1 MKLSNLLYAGML
13 SSLALVSCT
22 DNDENSE
29 WTGSEGVVFTTSIQ
43 SRVSGN
49 SWNANDEVGIF
60 MTPNGSEIASA
71 TAANKKY
78 LAQTNGSL
86 VAAPGEGVYL
96 PATGKVDFIA
106 YYPYSNALSA
116 NVMDVNVADQSKPGA
131 LDLLYS
137 NETKGVEAANGKTIA
152 LKFVRKMSKITLDM
166 TKDETIESFE
176 GLKVEMKGIATEG
189 KFDLANG
196 TVKATDG
203 KNTQAVAMNIGEV
216 EGSTAKATAIIL
228 PTAAATDQTKMD
240 LTFTLAGK
248 TFTHTLADLTAF
260 EAGKNVT
267 FRVKLSVNN
276 GKPVVTVGN
285 ATIEDWVGVAGGDFN
300 VDFDGEGGG
309 TQPGEEKVLLDESF
323 ATSQGTFT
331 IDNKTLPAEL
341 TYVWK
346 WDQYIDDNTQ
356 QVKDAY
362 MKASAFKDKK
372 SHASESWLISPEIDL
387 SAVQSATLTF
397 DHAINKGDVA
407 NIKTN
412 HVVKI
417 SKDNGAT
424 WDELAGVNYPASLS
438 WDFVNSGKVDLAA
451 YLGSKVKI
459 AFQYMSSDASSA
471 TWEIKNLKVIAN
483 GEGGGTVD
491 PTPKPDPEPEP
502 EPQPQPGEEKVFFTE
517 TFGSEILAKPYPK
530 IAAYTKWDNATLTFA
545 DATGN
550 ADVRAVAHK
559 TESNTSE
566 SAKVNHV
573 WFPGKKDSKLTISG
587 FNTVGYNKF
596 KLSFEAAANTFNKGE
611 QLDLNVL
618 KVSLNGQNVT
628 LPSKVVSQANKE
640 ANVFFPVEVTIDVAG
655 TAESVLEFSSSS
667 SDNTY
672 GIRAYNIKLVS
683 LSK

>member
-106 YYPYSNALSA
+106 YYPYSNALSG

-131 LDLLYS
+131 IDLLYS

-189 KFDLANG
+189 KFDLAKG

-203 KNTQAVAMNIGEV
+203 KNTQAVAMNIGNV
-216 EGSTAKATAIIL
+216 EAHTAMATAIIL

-248 TFTHTLADLTAF
+248 TFTHSIADLTAF

-267 FRVKLSVNN
+267 FKATLSVHN

-285 ATIEDWVGVAGGDFN
+285 ATIVDWVGVPGGDFDVN
-300 VDFDGEGGG
+300 FDGEGGG
-309 TQPGEEKVLLDESF
+309 TEPGEEKVLLDEPF
-323 ATSQGTFT
+323 DANQGNFT
-331 IDNKTLPAEL
+331 ISDIKLPEGS
-341 TYVWK
+341 TYVWQWGQFDK
-346 WDQYIDDNTQ
+346 DNTQ
-356 QVKDAY
+356 Y
-362 MKASAFKDKK
+362 MKASANINKVN
-372 SHASESWLISPEIDL
+372 HAAESWLISPSIDL
-387 SAVQSATLTF
+387 TSAKKATLTF
-397 DHAINKGDVA
+397 EHCHKYGADKSKEMTLWVA
-407 NIKTN
+407 DAGTQASAEATGWTQ
-412 HVVKI
+412 VVI
-417 SKDNGAT
+417 
-424 WDELAGVNYPASLS
+424 PAYG
-438 WDFVNSGKVDLAA
+438 SGNDYKYV
-451 YLGSKVKI
+451 
-459 AFQYMSSDASSA
+459 SA
-471 TWEIKNLKVIAN
+471 TIDLTAYVGKSVQVAFRYVSTADAAALWQINSVKVVAD
-483 GEGGGTVD
+483 GKGGTVD
-491 PTPKPDPEPEP
+491 PTPEPEPEP
-502 EPQPQPGEEKVFFTE
+502 EPQPQPTPSGTE
-517 TFGSEILAKPYPK
+517 LYISEYVEGTKGSNKFIEIYNPTDKEIDLSAYVLNCASNGKTWGNETSYTYQQLEGTIAPKSVIVYQNAK
-530 IAAYTKWDNATLTFA
+530 ADLYTSGKPCNAC
-545 DATGN
+545 
-550 ADVRAVAHK
+550 
-559 TESNTSE
+559 
-566 SAKVNHV
+566 
-573 WFPGKKDSKLTISG
+573 G
-587 FNTVGYNKF
+587 FNGEKNDAVGLF
-596 KLSFEAAANTFNKGE
+596 KGGVLIDVFGYPVDPNSEPNFGKDITYRRKASVSSPVATFNLDEWEAAAA
-611 QLDLNVL
+611 DD
-618 KVSLNGQNVT
+618 VSGLG
-628 LPSKVVSQANKE
+628 K
-640 ANVFFPVEVTIDVAG
+640 
-655 TAESVLEFSSSS
+655 
-667 SDNTY
+667 
-672 GIRAYNIKLVS
+672 R
-683 LSK
+683 

>member
-106 YYPYSNALSA
+106 YYPYSNALSG

-131 LDLLYS
+131 IDLLYS

-189 KFDLANG
+189 KFDLAKG
-196 TVKATDG
+196 IVKATDG
-203 KNTQAVAMNIGEV
+203 KNTQAVAMNIGNV
-216 EGSTAKATAIIL
+216 EASTAKATAIIL

-248 TFTHTLADLTAF
+248 TFTHSIADLAAF

-267 FRVKLSVNN
+267 FGVKLSVNN

-285 ATIEDWVGVAGGDFN
+285 ATIEDWVGVAGGDFDVN
-300 VDFDGEGGG
+300 FDGEGGG
-309 TQPGEEKVLLDESF
+309 TEPGEEKVLFQETFGKPEKNGKYWPYLTDYTGFDNPATMFENVSTEKASVRANEGLGNVWFPAGKEVAIAIKGINVQGATTATLECEVGANVYKAGESQDLNTLKVVCNQKELVF
-323 ATSQGTFT
+323 PSKIVSG
-331 IDNKTLPAEL
+331 DNKEGNKPFKLVIENVSISEDARLEFSGSAATN
-341 TYVWK
+341 TYGLRLFS
-346 WDQYIDDNTQ
+346 
-356 QVKDAY
+356 VKLY
-362 MKASAFKDKK
+362 V
-372 SHASESWLISPEIDL
+372 P
-387 SAVQSATLTF
+387 
-397 DHAINKGDVA
+397 
-407 NIKTN
+407 
-412 HVVKI
+412 
-417 SKDNGAT
+417 
-424 WDELAGVNYPASLS
+424 
-438 WDFVNSGKVDLAA
+438 
-451 YLGSKVKI
+451 
-459 AFQYMSSDASSA
+459 
-471 TWEIKNLKVIAN
+471 

-491 PTPKPDPEPEP
+491 PTPEPEPEP
-502 EPQPQPGEEKVFFTE
+502 EPQPQPQPGANLLVNPGFEDWTEQLPTAWNNSYNTGEIVKE
-517 TFGSEILAKPYPK
+517 TSIKHGG
-530 IAAYTKWDNATLTFA
+530 DNSL
-545 DATGN
+545 
-550 ADVRAVAHK
+550 RQ
-559 TESNTSE
+559 TSE
-566 SAKVNHV
+566 SQTSKNKTNKVQQEIAITG
-573 WFPGKKDSKLTISG
+573 GKKYKISYW
-587 FNTVGYNKF
+587 FLDNDTKASSRYWFALVD
-596 KLSFEAAANTFNKGE
+596 AANKTIN
-611 QLDLNVL
+611 DLNSTLQQNNSYSKDNAEWQHVEIEFTAPANAVKL
-618 KVSLNGQNVT
+618 RYEVRTYRNIDTNEFGGYIYYDDMSL
-628 LPSKVVSQANKE
+628 E
-640 ANVFFPVEVTIDVAG
+640 EV
-655 TAESVLEFSSSS
+655 
-667 SDNTY
+667 
-672 GIRAYNIKLVS
+672 K
-683 LSK
+683 

>member
-106 YYPYSNALSA
+106 YYPYSNALSG

-131 LDLLYS
+131 IDLLYS

-189 KFDLANG
+189 KFDLAKG

-203 KNTQAVAMNIGEV
+203 KNTQAVAMNIGNV
-216 EGSTAKATAIIL
+216 EASTAKATAIIL

-248 TFTHTLADLTAF
+248 TFTHSIADLTAF

-267 FRVKLSVNN
+267 FKATLSVHN

-285 ATIEDWVGVAGGDFN
+285 ATIVDWVGVPGGDFDVN
-300 VDFDGEGGG
+300 FDGEGGG
-309 TQPGEEKVLLDESF
+309 TEPGEEKVLLDESF
-323 ATSQGTFT
+323 ATNQGAFT
-331 IDNKTLPAEL
+331 IDNKVMPSEL
-341 TYVWK
+341 TYVWNH
-346 WDQYIDDNTQ
+346 DDRNGG
-356 QVKDAY
+356 Y
-362 MKASAFKDKK
+362 MKASGHINKPTPVDYAT
-372 SHASESWLISPEIDL
+372 ESWLISPELDL
-387 SAVQSATLTF
+387 TTATTATLTF
-397 DHAINKGDVA
+397 DHAVNFAKDMQ
-407 NIKTN
+407 TQQTLW
-412 HVVKI
+412 VKEVGTENWQQVTI
-417 SKDNGAT
+417 AT
-424 WDELAGVNYPASLS
+424 YPAGNS
-438 WDFVNSGKVDLAA
+438 WDFISSGNIDLSAQKGKKVQ
-451 YLGSKVKI
+451 LGFKYVSTDQG
-459 AFQYMSSDASSA
+459 AA
-471 TWEIKNLKVIAN
+471 TWEIKNVKVVAD
-483 GEGGGTVD
+483 GKGGTVD
-491 PTPKPDPEPEP
+491 PTPDPEPA
-502 EPQPQPGEEKVFFTE
+502 PQPGEEKVFFTE

-566 SAKVNHV
+566 TAKVNHV
-573 WFPGKKDSKLTISG
+573 WFPAGKDSKLTISG
-587 FNTVGYNKF
+587 FNAAGYSRF
-596 KLSFEAAANTFNKGE
+596 KLSYEVAANVYNKDT

-628 LPSKVVSQANKE
+628 IPSKVVSQANNE
-640 ANVFFPVEVTIDVAG
+640 TNVFFPVEVTIDAVG
-655 TAESVLEFSSSS
+655 TAETVLEFSASTAE
-667 SDNTY
+667 NTQ
-672 GIRAYNIKLVS
+672 GLRAYNIKLVG
-683 LSK
+683 LPN

>member
-106 YYPYSNALSA
+106 YYPYSNALSG

-131 LDLLYS
+131 IDLLYS

-152 LKFVRKMSKITLDM
+152 LKFVRKMSKLTLNM

-203 KNTQAVAMNIGEV
+203 KNTQAVAMNIGNV
-216 EGSTAKATAIIL
+216 EASTAKATAIIL

-248 TFTHTLADLTAF
+248 TFTHSIADLAAF

-267 FRVKLSVNN
+267 FGVKLSVSN

-285 ATIEDWVGVAGGDFN
+285 ATIEDWVGVAGGDFDVN
-300 VDFDGEGGG
+300 FDGEGGG
-309 TQPGEEKVLLDESF
+309 TEPGEEKVLFQETFGKPEKNGKYWPYLTDYTGFDNPATMFENVSTEKASVRANEGLGNVWFPAGKEVAIAIKGINVQGAATATLECEVGANVYNAGESQDLNTLKVVCNQKELVF
-323 ATSQGTFT
+323 PSKIVSG
-331 IDNKTLPAEL
+331 DNKEGNKPFKLVIENVSISEDTRLEFS
-341 TYVWK
+341 
-346 WDQYIDDNTQ
+346 
-356 QVKDAY
+356 
-362 MKASAFKDKK
+362 ASA
-372 SHASESWLISPEIDL
+372 
-387 SAVQSATLTF
+387 ATNTYGLRLF
-397 DHAINKGDVA
+397 S
-407 NIKTN
+407 
-412 HVVKI
+412 VK
-417 SKDNGAT
+417 
-424 WDELAGVNYPASLS
+424 LYVP
-438 WDFVNSGKVDLAA
+438 
-451 YLGSKVKI
+451 
-459 AFQYMSSDASSA
+459 
-471 TWEIKNLKVIAN
+471 

-491 PTPKPDPEPEP
+491 PTPEPEPEP
-502 EPQPQPGEEKVFFTE
+502 EPQPQPQPGANLLVNPGFEDWTEKLPT
-517 TFGSEILAKPYPK
+517 A
-530 IAAYTKWDNATLTFA
+530 WDNTTYNTGEITKETSLKHGGNNSLRQTSASSTNKVQQEVAITGGKKYKISYWFLDNDTKASSRYWFALVDAGNQAIKDLNSTLQQT
-545 DATGN
+545 DYS
-550 ADVRAVAHK
+550 K
-559 TESNTSE
+559 E
-566 SAKVNHV
+566 SADWQHV
-573 WFPGKKDSKLTISG
+573 EIEFTAPANAVKLRYEVRTYKQSSNALG
-587 FNTVGYNKF
+587 GYIYY
-596 KLSFEAAANTFNKGE
+596 
-611 QLDLNVL
+611 DDM
-618 KVSLNGQNVT
+618 SL
-628 LPSKVVSQANKE
+628 E
-640 ANVFFPVEVTIDVAG
+640 EV
-655 TAESVLEFSSSS
+655 
-667 SDNTY
+667 
-672 GIRAYNIKLVS
+672 K
-683 LSK
+683 

>member
-106 YYPYSNALSA
+106 YYPYSNALSG

-131 LDLLYS
+131 IDLLYS

-189 KFDLANG
+189 KFDLAKG
-196 TVKATDG
+196 IVKATDG
-203 KNTQAVAMNIGEV
+203 KNTQAVAMNIGNV
-216 EGSTAKATAIIL
+216 EASTAKATAIIL

-248 TFTHTLADLTAF
+248 TFTHSIADLSKF

-267 FRVKLSVNN
+267 FKATLSVSN

-285 ATIEDWVGVAGGDFN
+285 ATIENWVGVTGGDFN

-323 ATSQGTFT
+323 ATSQGAFT
-331 IDNKTLPAEL
+331 IKDVVKPSALEF
-341 TYVWK
+341 VWK
-346 WDQYIDDNTQ
+346 WSQFKDKKTQ
-356 QVKDAY
+356 EVKDSY
-362 MKASAFKDKK
+362 MKASAHINKPTPVDY
-372 SHASESWLISPEIDL
+372 ATESWLISPELDL
-387 SAVQSATLTF
+387 TTATTATLTF
-397 DHAINKGDVA
+397 DHAVNFAKDMQ
-407 NIKTN
+407 TQQTLW
-412 HVVKI
+412 VKEVGTENWEQVTI
-417 SKDNGAT
+417 AT
-424 WDELAGVNYPASLS
+424 YPAGNS
-438 WDFVNSGKVDLAA
+438 WDFISSGNIDLSAQKGKKVQ
-451 YLGSKVKI
+451 LGFKYVSTDQG
-459 AFQYMSSDASSA
+459 AA
-471 TWEIKNLKVIAN
+471 TWEIKNVKVVAD
-483 GEGGGTVD
+483 GKGGTVD
-491 PTPKPDPEPEP
+491 PTPEPEPEP
-502 EPQPQPGEEKVFFTE
+502 EPQPQPTPSGTELYISEYVEGSSNNKYIEIYNPTDKAIDLSVYALDLNSNGGAQWSKETGFAKNNYVKLEGTIEAKATKVYKHSQATIYTGEAIDCNAVNFNGNDPIGLFKND
-517 TFGSEILAKPYPK
+517 ILIDIIGK
-530 IAAYTKWDNATLTFA
+530 FA
-545 DATGN
+545 GGN
-550 ADVRAVAHK
+550 ADF
-559 TESNTSE
+559 
-566 SAKVNHV
+566 AKDVTLRR
-573 WFPGKKDSKLTISG
+573 KAD
-587 FNTVGYNKF
+587 
-596 KLSFEAAANTFNKGE
+596 AAAPSATYDENQWEKAGK
-611 QLDLNVL
+611 DD
-618 KVSLNGQNVT
+618 VT
-628 LPSKVVSQANKE
+628 GLGK
-640 ANVFFPVEVTIDVAG
+640 
-655 TAESVLEFSSSS
+655 
-667 SDNTY
+667 
-672 GIRAYNIKLVS
+672 R
-683 LSK
+683 

>member
-106 YYPYSNALSA
+106 YYPYSNALSG

-131 LDLLYS
+131 IDLLYS

-189 KFDLANG
+189 KFDLAKG

-203 KNTQAVAMNIGEV
+203 KNTQAVAMNIGNV
-216 EGSTAKATAIIL
+216 EAHTAMATAIIL

-248 TFTHTLADLTAF
+248 TFTHSIADLSAF

-267 FRVKLSVNN
+267 FKAKLSVNN

-285 ATIEDWVGVAGGDFN
+285 ATIEDWVGVAGGDFDVN
-300 VDFDGEGGG
+300 FDGEGGG
-309 TQPGEEKVLLDESF
+309 TEPGEEKVLLDESF
-323 ATSQGTFT
+323 ATNQGAFT
-331 IDNKTLPAEL
+331 IDNKVMPSEL
-341 TYVWK
+341 TYVWNH
-346 WDQYIDDNTQ
+346 DDRNGG
-356 QVKDAY
+356 Y
-362 MKASAFKDKK
+362 MKASGHINKPTPVDYAT
-372 SHASESWLISPEIDL
+372 ESWLISPELDL
-387 SAVQSATLTF
+387 TTATTATLTF
-397 DHAINKGDVA
+397 DHAVNFAKDMQ
-407 NIKTN
+407 TQQTLW
-412 HVVKI
+412 VKEVGTENWQQVTI
-417 SKDNGAT
+417 AT
-424 WDELAGVNYPASLS
+424 YPAGNS
-438 WDFVNSGKVDLAA
+438 WDFISSGNIDLSAQKGKKVQ
-451 YLGSKVKI
+451 LGFKYVSTDQG
-459 AFQYMSSDASSA
+459 AA
-471 TWEIKNLKVIAN
+471 TWEIKNVKVVAD
-483 GEGGGTVD
+483 GKGGTVD
-491 PTPKPDPEPEP
+491 PTPEPEPEP
-502 EPQPQPGEEKVFFTE
+502 EPQPQPTPSGTE
-517 TFGSEILAKPYPK
+517 LYISEYVEGTKGSNKFIEIYNPTDKEIDLSAYVLNCASNGKTWGNETSYTYQQLEGTIAPKSVIVYQNAK
-530 IAAYTKWDNATLTFA
+530 ADLYTSGKPCNAC
-545 DATGN
+545 
-550 ADVRAVAHK
+550 
-559 TESNTSE
+559 
-566 SAKVNHV
+566 
-573 WFPGKKDSKLTISG
+573 G
-587 FNTVGYNKF
+587 FNGEKNDAVGLF
-596 KLSFEAAANTFNKGE
+596 KGGVLIDVFGYPVDPNSDSNFGKDITYRRKASVSSPVATFNLDEWEAAAA
-611 QLDLNVL
+611 DD
-618 KVSLNGQNVT
+618 VSGLG
-628 LPSKVVSQANKE
+628 K
-640 ANVFFPVEVTIDVAG
+640 
-655 TAESVLEFSSSS
+655 
-667 SDNTY
+667 
-672 GIRAYNIKLVS
+672 R
-683 LSK
+683 

>member
-106 YYPYSNALSA
+106 YYPYSNALSG

-131 LDLLYS
+131 IDLLYS

-189 KFDLANG
+189 KFDLAKG

-203 KNTQAVAMNIGEV
+203 KNTQAVAMNIGNV
-216 EGSTAKATAIIL
+216 EASTAKATAIIL

-248 TFTHTLADLTAF
+248 TFTHSIADLTAF

-267 FRVKLSVNN
+267 FKATLSINN

-285 ATIEDWVGVAGGDFN
+285 ATIKDWVGVAGGDFDVN
-300 VDFDGEGGG
+300 FDGEGGG
-309 TQPGEEKVLLDESF
+309 TQPGEEKVLLDEPF
-323 ATSQGTFT
+323 DANQGNFT
-331 IDNKTLPAEL
+331 ISDIKLPEGS
-341 TYVWK
+341 TYVWQWGQFDK
-346 WDQYIDDNTQ
+346 DNTQ
-356 QVKDAY
+356 Y
-362 MKASAFKDKK
+362 MKASANINKVN
-372 SHASESWLISPEIDL
+372 HAAESWLISPSIDL
-387 SAVQSATLTF
+387 TSAKKATLTF
-397 DHAINKGDVA
+397 EHCHKYGADKSKEMTLWVA
-407 NIKTN
+407 DAGTQASAEATGWTQ
-412 HVVKI
+412 VVI
-417 SKDNGAT
+417 
-424 WDELAGVNYPASLS
+424 PAYG
-438 WDFVNSGKVDLAA
+438 SGNDYKYV
-451 YLGSKVKI
+451 
-459 AFQYMSSDASSA
+459 SA
-471 TWEIKNLKVIAN
+471 TIDLTAYVGKSVQVAFRYVSTADAAALWQINSVKVVAD
-483 GEGGGTVD
+483 GKGGTVD
-491 PTPKPDPEPEP
+491 PTPEPEPEP
-502 EPQPQPGEEKVFFTE
+502 EPQPQPTPSGTE
-517 TFGSEILAKPYPK
+517 LYISEYVEGTKGSNKFIEIYNPTDKEIDLSAYVLNCASNGKTWGNETSYTYQQLEGTIAPKSVIVYQNAK
-530 IAAYTKWDNATLTFA
+530 ANLYTSGKPCNAC
-545 DATGN
+545 
-550 ADVRAVAHK
+550 
-559 TESNTSE
+559 
-566 SAKVNHV
+566 
-573 WFPGKKDSKLTISG
+573 G
-587 FNTVGYNKF
+587 FNGEKNDAVGLF
-596 KLSFEAAANTFNKGE
+596 KGGVLIDVFGYPVDPNSDPNFGKDITYRRKASVSSPVATFNLDEWEAAAA
-611 QLDLNVL
+611 DD
-618 KVSLNGQNVT
+618 VSGLG
-628 LPSKVVSQANKE
+628 K
-640 ANVFFPVEVTIDVAG
+640 
-655 TAESVLEFSSSS
+655 
-667 SDNTY
+667 
-672 GIRAYNIKLVS
+672 R
-683 LSK
+683 

>member
-106 YYPYSNALSA
+106 YYPYSNALSG

-131 LDLLYS
+131 IDLLYS

-189 KFDLANG
+189 KFDLAKG

-203 KNTQAVAMNIGEV
+203 KNTQAVAMNIGNV
-216 EGSTAKATAIIL
+216 EASTAKATAIIL

-248 TFTHTLADLTAF
+248 TFTHSIADLSKF

-267 FRVKLSVNN
+267 FKATLSVSN

-285 ATIEDWVGVAGGDFN
+285 ATIENWVGVTGGDFN

-323 ATSQGTFT
+323 ATSQGAFT
-331 IDNKTLPAEL
+331 IKDVVKPSALEF
-341 TYVWK
+341 VWK
-346 WDQYIDDNTQ
+346 WSQFKDKKTQ
-356 QVKDAY
+356 EVKDSY
-362 MKASAFKDKK
+362 MKASAHINKPTPVDY
-372 SHASESWLISPEIDL
+372 ATESWLISPELDL
-387 SAVQSATLTF
+387 TTATTATLTF
-397 DHAINKGDVA
+397 DHAVNFAKDMQ
-407 NIKTN
+407 TQQTLW
-412 HVVKI
+412 VKEVGTENWEQVTI
-417 SKDNGAT
+417 AT
-424 WDELAGVNYPASLS
+424 YPAGNS
-438 WDFVNSGKVDLAA
+438 WDFISSGNIDLSAQKGKKVQ
-451 YLGSKVKI
+451 LGFKYVSTDQG
-459 AFQYMSSDASSA
+459 AA
-471 TWEIKNLKVIAN
+471 TWEIKNVKVVAD
-483 GEGGGTVD
+483 GKGGTVD
-491 PTPKPDPEPEP
+491 PTPEPEPEP
-502 EPQPQPGEEKVFFTE
+502 EPQPQPTPSGTELYISEYVEGSSNNKYIEIYNPTDKAIDLSVYALDLNSNGGAQWSKETGFAKNNYVKLEGTIEAKATKVYKHSQATIYTGEAIDCNAVNFNGNDSIGLFKND
-517 TFGSEILAKPYPK
+517 ILIDIIGK
-530 IAAYTKWDNATLTFA
+530 FA
-545 DATGN
+545 GGN
-550 ADVRAVAHK
+550 ADF
-559 TESNTSE
+559 
-566 SAKVNHV
+566 AKDVTLRR
-573 WFPGKKDSKLTISG
+573 KAD
-587 FNTVGYNKF
+587 
-596 KLSFEAAANTFNKGE
+596 AAAPSATYDENQWEKAGK
-611 QLDLNVL
+611 DD
-618 KVSLNGQNVT
+618 VT
-628 LPSKVVSQANKE
+628 GLGK
-640 ANVFFPVEVTIDVAG
+640 
-655 TAESVLEFSSSS
+655 
-667 SDNTY
+667 
-672 GIRAYNIKLVS
+672 R
-683 LSK
+683 

>member
-106 YYPYSNALSA
+106 YYPYSNALSG

-131 LDLLYS
+131 IDLLYS

-189 KFDLANG
+189 KFDLAKG

-203 KNTQAVAMNIGEV
+203 KNTQAVAMNIGNV
-216 EGSTAKATAIIL
+216 EAHTAMATAIIL

-248 TFTHTLADLTAF
+248 TFTHSIADLTAF

-267 FRVKLSVNN
+267 FKATLSINN

-285 ATIEDWVGVAGGDFN
+285 ATIEDWVGVAGGDFDVN
-300 VDFDGEGGG
+300 FDGEGGG

-323 ATSQGTFT
+323 ATSQGAFT
-331 IDNKTLPAEL
+331 IDNKVMPSEL
-341 TYVWK
+341 TYVWNH
-346 WDQYIDDNTQ
+346 DDRNGG
-356 QVKDAY
+356 Y
-362 MKASAFKDKK
+362 MKASGHINKPTPVDYAT
-372 SHASESWLISPEIDL
+372 ESWLISPELDL
-387 SAVQSATLTF
+387 TTATTATLTF
-397 DHAINKGDVA
+397 DHAVNFAKDMQ
-407 NIKTN
+407 TQQTLW
-412 HVVKI
+412 VKEVGTENWQQVTI
-417 SKDNGAT
+417 AT
-424 WDELAGVNYPASLS
+424 YPAGNS
-438 WDFVNSGKVDLAA
+438 WDFISSGNIDLSAQKGKKVQ
-451 YLGSKVKI
+451 LGFKYVSTDQG
-459 AFQYMSSDASSA
+459 AA
-471 TWEIKNLKVIAN
+471 TWEIKNVKVVAD
-483 GEGGGTVD
+483 GKGGTVD
-491 PTPKPDPEPEP
+491 PTPDPEPA
-502 EPQPQPGEEKVFFTE
+502 PQPGEEKVFFTE

-573 WFPGKKDSKLTISG
+573 WFPANNDSKLTISG
-587 FNTVGYNKF
+587 FNTAGYSRF
-596 KLSFEAAANTFNKGE
+596 KLSYEVAANVFNKDT
-611 QLDLNVL
+611 QLDLNAL

-628 LPSKVVSQANKE
+628 IPSKVVSQANNE
-640 ANVFFPVEVTIDVAG
+640 TNVFFPVEVTIDAAG
-655 TAESVLEFSSSS
+655 TAETVLEFSASTAE
-667 SDNTY
+667 NTQ
-672 GIRAYNIKLVS
+672 GLRAYNIKLVG
-683 LSK
+683 LPN

>member
-106 YYPYSNALSA
+106 YYPYSNALSG

-131 LDLLYS
+131 IDLLYS

-152 LKFVRKMSKITLDM
+152 LKFVRKMSKLTLNM

-189 KFDLANG
+189 KFDLAKG

-203 KNTQAVAMNIGEV
+203 KNTQAVAMNIGNV
-216 EGSTAKATAIIL
+216 EASTAKATAIIL

-248 TFTHTLADLTAF
+248 TFTHSIADLAAF

-267 FRVKLSVNN
+267 FGVKLSVNN

-285 ATIEDWVGVAGGDFN
+285 ATIEDWVGVAGGDFDVN
-300 VDFDGEGGG
+300 FDGEGGG
-309 TQPGEEKVLLDESF
+309 TEPGEEKVLFQETFGKPEKNGKYWPYLTDYTGFDNPATMFENVSTEKASVRANEGLGNVWFPAGKEVAIAIKGINVQGAATATLECEVGANVYNAGESQDLNTLKVVCNQKEY
-323 ATSQGTFT
+323 ALPSKIVSG
-331 IDNKTLPAEL
+331 DNKEGNKPFKLVIENVSISEDTRLEFSASVATN
-341 TYVWK
+341 TYGLRLFS
-346 WDQYIDDNTQ
+346 
-356 QVKDAY
+356 VKLY
-362 MKASAFKDKK
+362 V
-372 SHASESWLISPEIDL
+372 P
-387 SAVQSATLTF
+387 
-397 DHAINKGDVA
+397 
-407 NIKTN
+407 
-412 HVVKI
+412 
-417 SKDNGAT
+417 
-424 WDELAGVNYPASLS
+424 
-438 WDFVNSGKVDLAA
+438 
-451 YLGSKVKI
+451 
-459 AFQYMSSDASSA
+459 
-471 TWEIKNLKVIAN
+471 

-491 PTPKPDPEPEP
+491 PTPEPEPEP
-502 EPQPQPGEEKVFFTE
+502 EPQPQPQPGANLLVNPGFEDWTEKLPT
-517 TFGSEILAKPYPK
+517 A
-530 IAAYTKWDNATLTFA
+530 WDNTTYNTGEITKETSIKHGGNNSLRQTSASSTNKVQQEVAITGGKKYKISYWFLDNDTKASSRYWFALVDAGNQAIKDLNSTLQQT
-545 DATGN
+545 DYS
-550 ADVRAVAHK
+550 K
-559 TESNTSE
+559 E
-566 SAKVNHV
+566 SADWQHV
-573 WFPGKKDSKLTISG
+573 EIEFTAPANAVKLRYEVRTYKQSSNALG
-587 FNTVGYNKF
+587 GYIYY
-596 KLSFEAAANTFNKGE
+596 
-611 QLDLNVL
+611 DDM
-618 KVSLNGQNVT
+618 SL
-628 LPSKVVSQANKE
+628 E
-640 ANVFFPVEVTIDVAG
+640 EV
-655 TAESVLEFSSSS
+655 
-667 SDNTY
+667 
-672 GIRAYNIKLVS
+672 K
-683 LSK
+683 

>member
-106 YYPYSNALSA
+106 YYPYSNALSG

-131 LDLLYS
+131 IDLLYS

-189 KFDLANG
+189 KFDLAKG
-196 TVKATDG
+196 TVKATNG
-203 KNTQAVAMNIGEV
+203 KNTQAVAMNIGNV
-216 EGSTAKATAIIL
+216 EASTAKATAIIL

-248 TFTHTLADLTAF
+248 TFTHSIADLTAF

-267 FRVKLSVNN
+267 FKATFSINN

-285 ATIEDWVGVAGGDFN
+285 ATIENWVGVTGGDFN

-323 ATSQGTFT
+323 ATSQGAFT
-331 IDNKTLPAEL
+331 IEDKTLPAEL
-341 TYVWK
+341 TYVWQWSQLK
-346 WDQYIDDNTQ
+346 DNETQ
-356 QVKDAY
+356 QVKDSY
-362 MKASAFKDKK
+362 MKASAFKDKAF
-372 SHASESWLISPEIDL
+372 ASESWLISPEIDL
-387 SAVQSATLTF
+387 SKVKSATLTF
-397 DHAINKGDVA
+397 DHAINKGDAA

-438 WDFVNSGKVDLAA
+438 WTFVNSGKVDLAA

-491 PTPKPDPEPEP
+491 PTPEPEP
-502 EPQPQPGEEKVFFTE
+502 EPQPQPQPTPSGTE
-517 TFGSEILAKPYPK
+517 LYISEYVEGSSNNKYIEI
-530 IAAYTKWDNATLTFA
+530 
-545 DATGN
+545 
-550 ADVRAVAHK
+550 
-559 TESNTSE
+559 
-566 SAKVNHV
+566 
-573 WFPGKKDSKLTISG
+573 
-587 FNTVGYNKF
+587 YNPTDKAID
-596 KLSFEAAANTFNKGE
+596 LSVYA
-611 QLDLNVL
+611 LDLNSNGGAQWSKEKNPTPGKNNFVQL
-618 KVSLNGQNVT
+618 DGMLEAKAVKVYKNSQATIYTGEAIDCNAVNFNGNDPIGLFKNDILIDIIGKFAGGKADFAKDVT
-628 LPSKVVSQANKE
+628 LRRKADAAAPSATYDENQWEKSGTDDVSGLGK
-640 ANVFFPVEVTIDVAG
+640 
-655 TAESVLEFSSSS
+655 
-667 SDNTY
+667 
-672 GIRAYNIKLVS
+672 R
-683 LSK
+683 

>member
-106 YYPYSNALSA
+106 YYPYSNALSG

-131 LDLLYS
+131 IDLLYS

-203 KNTQAVAMNIGEV
+203 KNTQAVAMNIGNV
-216 EGSTAKATAIIL
+216 EAHTAMATAIIL

-248 TFTHTLADLTAF
+248 TFTHSIADLAAF

-267 FRVKLSVNN
+267 FGVKLSVNN

-285 ATIEDWVGVAGGDFN
+285 ATIKDWVGVAGGDFDVN
-300 VDFDGEGGG
+300 FDGEGGG
-309 TQPGEEKVLLDESF
+309 TEPGEEKVLLDESF
-323 ATSQGTFT
+323 ATNQGAFT
-331 IDNKTLPAEL
+331 IDNKVMPSEL
-341 TYVWK
+341 TYVWNH
-346 WDQYIDDNTQ
+346 DDRNGG
-356 QVKDAY
+356 Y
-362 MKASAFKDKK
+362 MKASGHINKPTPVDYAT
-372 SHASESWLISPEIDL
+372 ESWLISPELDL
-387 SAVQSATLTF
+387 TTATTATLTF
-397 DHAINKGDVA
+397 DHA
-407 NIKTN
+407 
-412 HVVKI
+412 
-417 SKDNGAT
+417 
-424 WDELAGVNYPASLS
+424 VNYAKDMQTQQTLWVKEVGTENWQQVTIATYPAGNS
-438 WDFVNSGKVDLAA
+438 WDFISSGNIDLSAQKGKKVQ
-451 YLGSKVKI
+451 LGFKYISTDQG
-459 AFQYMSSDASSA
+459 AA
-471 TWEIKNLKVIAN
+471 TWEIKNVKVVAD
-483 GEGGGTVD
+483 GKGGTVD
-491 PTPKPDPEPEP
+491 PTPEPEPEP
-502 EPQPQPGEEKVFFTE
+502 EPQPQPTPSGTELYISEYVEGSSNNKYIEIYNPTDKAIDLSVYALDLNSNGGAQWSKETGFAKNNYVKLEGTIEAKATKVYKHSQATIYTGEAIDCNAVNFNGNDPIGLFKND
-517 TFGSEILAKPYPK
+517 ILIDIIGK
-530 IAAYTKWDNATLTFA
+530 FA
-545 DATGN
+545 GGN
-550 ADVRAVAHK
+550 ADF
-559 TESNTSE
+559 
-566 SAKVNHV
+566 AKDVTLRR
-573 WFPGKKDSKLTISG
+573 KAD
-587 FNTVGYNKF
+587 
-596 KLSFEAAANTFNKGE
+596 AAAPSATYDENQWEKAGK
-611 QLDLNVL
+611 DD
-618 KVSLNGQNVT
+618 VT
-628 LPSKVVSQANKE
+628 GLGK
-640 ANVFFPVEVTIDVAG
+640 
-655 TAESVLEFSSSS
+655 
-667 SDNTY
+667 
-672 GIRAYNIKLVS
+672 R
-683 LSK
+683 

>member
-106 YYPYSNALSA
+106 YYPYSNALSG

-131 LDLLYS
+131 IDLLYS

-189 KFDLANG
+189 KFDLAKG

-203 KNTQAVAMNIGEV
+203 KNTQAVAMNIGNV
-216 EGSTAKATAIIL
+216 EAHTAMATAIIL

-248 TFTHTLADLTAF
+248 TFTHSIADLTAF

-267 FRVKLSVNN
+267 FKATLSVHN

-285 ATIEDWVGVAGGDFN
+285 ATIVDWVGVPGGDFDVN
-300 VDFDGEGGG
+300 FDGEGGG
-309 TQPGEEKVLLDESF
+309 TEPGEEKVLFQETFGKPEKNGKYWPYLTDYTGFDNPATMFENVSTEKASVRANEGLGNVWFPAGKEVAIAIKGINVQGAATATLECEVGANVYNAGESQDLNTLKVVCNQKEY
-323 ATSQGTFT
+323 ALPSKIVSG
-331 IDNKTLPAEL
+331 DNKEGNKPFKLVIENVSISEDTRLEFSASVATN
-341 TYVWK
+341 TYGLRLFS
-346 WDQYIDDNTQ
+346 
-356 QVKDAY
+356 VKLY
-362 MKASAFKDKK
+362 V
-372 SHASESWLISPEIDL
+372 P
-387 SAVQSATLTF
+387 
-397 DHAINKGDVA
+397 
-407 NIKTN
+407 
-412 HVVKI
+412 
-417 SKDNGAT
+417 
-424 WDELAGVNYPASLS
+424 
-438 WDFVNSGKVDLAA
+438 
-451 YLGSKVKI
+451 
-459 AFQYMSSDASSA
+459 
-471 TWEIKNLKVIAN
+471 

-491 PTPKPDPEPEP
+491 PTPEPEPEP
-502 EPQPQPGEEKVFFTE
+502 EPQPQPQPGANLLVNPGFEDWTEKLPT
-517 TFGSEILAKPYPK
+517 A
-530 IAAYTKWDNATLTFA
+530 WDNTTYNTGEITKETSIKHGGNNSLRQTSASSTNKVQQEVAITGGKKYKISYWFLDNDTKASSRYWFALVDAGGQTIKDLNSTLQQT
-545 DATGN
+545 DYS
-550 ADVRAVAHK
+550 K
-559 TESNTSE
+559 E
-566 SAKVNHV
+566 SADWQHV
-573 WFPGKKDSKLTISG
+573 EIEFTAPANAVKLRYEVRTYKQSSNALG
-587 FNTVGYNKF
+587 GYIYY
-596 KLSFEAAANTFNKGE
+596 
-611 QLDLNVL
+611 DDM
-618 KVSLNGQNVT
+618 SL
-628 LPSKVVSQANKE
+628 E
-640 ANVFFPVEVTIDVAG
+640 EV
-655 TAESVLEFSSSS
+655 
-667 SDNTY
+667 
-672 GIRAYNIKLVS
+672 K
-683 LSK
+683 

>member
-106 YYPYSNALSA
+106 YYPYSNALSG

-131 LDLLYS
+131 IDLLYS

-189 KFDLANG
+189 KFDLAKG

-203 KNTQAVAMNIGEV
+203 KNTQAVAMNIGNV
-216 EGSTAKATAIIL
+216 EASTAKATAIIL

-248 TFTHTLADLTAF
+248 TFTHSIADLSKF

-267 FRVKLSVNN
+267 FKATLSVNN

-285 ATIEDWVGVAGGDFN
+285 ATIENWVGVTGGDFN
-300 VDFDGEGGG
+300 VNFDGEGGG
-309 TQPGEEKVLLDESF
+309 TEPGEEKVLLDESF
-323 ATSQGTFT
+323 ATNQGAFT
-331 IDNKTLPAEL
+331 IDNKVMPSEL
-341 TYVWK
+341 TYVWNH
-346 WDQYIDDNTQ
+346 DDRNGG
-356 QVKDAY
+356 Y
-362 MKASAFKDKK
+362 MKASGHINKPTPVDYAT
-372 SHASESWLISPEIDL
+372 ESWLISPELDL
-387 SAVQSATLTF
+387 TTATTATLTF
-397 DHAINKGDVA
+397 DHAVNFAKDMQ
-407 NIKTN
+407 TQQTLW
-412 HVVKI
+412 VKEVGTENWQQVTI
-417 SKDNGAT
+417 AT
-424 WDELAGVNYPASLS
+424 YPAGNS
-438 WDFVNSGKVDLAA
+438 WDFISSGNIDLSAQKGKKVQ
-451 YLGSKVKI
+451 LGFKYVSTDQG
-459 AFQYMSSDASSA
+459 AA
-471 TWEIKNLKVIAN
+471 TWKIKNVKVVAD
-483 GEGGGTVD
+483 GKGGTVD
-491 PTPKPDPEPEP
+491 PTPEPEPEP
-502 EPQPQPGEEKVFFTE
+502 EPQPQPTPSGTE
-517 TFGSEILAKPYPK
+517 LYISEYVEGTKGSNKFIEIYNPTDKEIDLSAYVLNCASNGKTWGNETSYTYQQLEGTIAPKSVIVYQNAK
-530 IAAYTKWDNATLTFA
+530 ADLYTSGKPCNAC
-545 DATGN
+545 
-550 ADVRAVAHK
+550 
-559 TESNTSE
+559 
-566 SAKVNHV
+566 
-573 WFPGKKDSKLTISG
+573 G
-587 FNTVGYNKF
+587 FNGEKNDAVGLF
-596 KLSFEAAANTFNKGE
+596 KGGVLIDVFGYPVDPNSDSNFGKDITYRRKASVSSPVATFNLDEWEAAAA
-611 QLDLNVL
+611 DD
-618 KVSLNGQNVT
+618 VSGLG
-628 LPSKVVSQANKE
+628 K
-640 ANVFFPVEVTIDVAG
+640 
-655 TAESVLEFSSSS
+655 
-667 SDNTY
+667 
-672 GIRAYNIKLVS
+672 R
-683 LSK
+683 

>member
-106 YYPYSNALSA
+106 YYPYSNALSG

-131 LDLLYS
+131 IDLLYS

-189 KFDLANG
+189 KFDLAKG

-203 KNTQAVAMNIGEV
+203 KNTQAVAMNIGNV
-216 EGSTAKATAIIL
+216 EASTAKATAIIL

-248 TFTHTLADLTAF
+248 TFTHSIADLTAF

-267 FRVKLSVNN
+267 FGVKLSVNN

-285 ATIEDWVGVAGGDFN
+285 ATIENWVGVAGGDFDVN
-300 VDFDGEGGG
+300 FDGEGGG
-309 TQPGEEKVLLDESF
+309 TEPGEEKVLLDEPF
-323 ATSQGTFT
+323 ATSQGAFT
-331 IDNKTLPAEL
+331 IEDKTLPAEL
-341 TYVWK
+341 TYVWQWSQLK
-346 WDQYIDDNTQ
+346 DKETQ
-356 QVKDAY
+356 QVKDSY
-362 MKASAFKDKK
+362 MKASAFKDKAF
-372 SHASESWLISPEIDL
+372 ASESWLISPEIDL
-387 SAVQSATLTF
+387 SKVKSATLTF
-397 DHAINKGDVA
+397 DHAINKGDAA

-438 WDFVNSGKVDLAA
+438 WTFVNSGKVDLAS

-491 PTPKPDPEPEP
+491 PTPEPEP
-502 EPQPQPGEEKVFFTE
+502 EPQPQPQPTPSGTE
-517 TFGSEILAKPYPK
+517 LYISEYVEGSSNNKYIEI
-530 IAAYTKWDNATLTFA
+530 
-545 DATGN
+545 
-550 ADVRAVAHK
+550 
-559 TESNTSE
+559 
-566 SAKVNHV
+566 
-573 WFPGKKDSKLTISG
+573 
-587 FNTVGYNKF
+587 YNPTDKAID
-596 KLSFEAAANTFNKGE
+596 LSVYA
-611 QLDLNVL
+611 LDLNSNGGAQWSKEKNPTPGKNNFVQL
-618 KVSLNGQNVT
+618 DGMLEAKAVKVYKNSQATIYTGEAIDCNAVNFNGNDPIGLFKNDILIDIIGKFAGGKADFAKDVT
-628 LPSKVVSQANKE
+628 LRRKADAAAPSATYDENQWEKSGTDDVSGLGK
-640 ANVFFPVEVTIDVAG
+640 
-655 TAESVLEFSSSS
+655 
-667 SDNTY
+667 
-672 GIRAYNIKLVS
+672 R
-683 LSK
+683 

>member
-106 YYPYSNALSA
+106 YYPYSNALSG

-131 LDLLYS
+131 IDLLYS

-189 KFDLANG
+189 KFDLAKG

-203 KNTQAVAMNIGEV
+203 KNTQAVAMNIGNV
-216 EGSTAKATAIIL
+216 EAHTAMATAIIL

-248 TFTHTLADLTAF
+248 TFTHSIADLTAF
-260 EAGKNVT
+260 QAGKNVT
-267 FRVKLSVNN
+267 FKATLSINN

-285 ATIEDWVGVAGGDFN
+285 ATIENWVGVTGGDFN

-309 TQPGEEKVLLDESF
+309 TQPGEEKVLLDEPF
-323 ATSQGTFT
+323 DANQGNFT
-331 IDNKTLPAEL
+331 ISDIKLPEGS
-341 TYVWK
+341 TYVWQWGQFDK
-346 WDQYIDDNTQ
+346 DNTQ
-356 QVKDAY
+356 Y
-362 MKASAFKDKK
+362 MKASANINKVN
-372 SHASESWLISPEIDL
+372 HAAESWLISPSIDL
-387 SAVQSATLTF
+387 TSAKKATLTF
-397 DHAINKGDVA
+397 EHCHKYGADKSKEMTLWVA
-407 NIKTN
+407 DAGTQASAEATGWTQ
-412 HVVKI
+412 VVI
-417 SKDNGAT
+417 
-424 WDELAGVNYPASLS
+424 PAYG
-438 WDFVNSGKVDLAA
+438 SGNDYKYV
-451 YLGSKVKI
+451 
-459 AFQYMSSDASSA
+459 SA
-471 TWEIKNLKVIAN
+471 TIDLTAYVGKSVQVAFRYVSTADAAALWQINSVKVVAD
-483 GEGGGTVD
+483 GKGGTVD
-491 PTPKPDPEPEP
+491 PTPEPEPEP
-502 EPQPQPGEEKVFFTE
+502 EPQPQPTPSGTELYISEYVEGGSFNKYIELYNPTEQDIDLSQYTLGMHNYSKDAAGGNDNGIKTQVLSGTLKSKQVIVYKHTDAVAYTGTVVDLGKDVMNFNGNDPIILYKGEEVIDFLGVE
-517 TFGSEILAKPYPK
+517 NSPFG
-530 IAAYTKWDNATLTFA
+530 
-545 DATGN
+545 
-550 ADVRAVAHK
+550 
-559 TESNTSE
+559 
-566 SAKVNHV
+566 
-573 WFPGKKDSKLTISG
+573 KD
-587 FNTVGYNKF
+587 
-596 KLSFEAAANTFNKGE
+596 
-611 QLDLNVL
+611 
-618 KVSLNGQNVT
+618 VT
-628 LPSKVVSQANKE
+628 LRRKVDASAPSATYDENQWEKAGKDD
-640 ANVFFPVEVTIDVAG
+640 VTG
-655 TAESVLEFSSSS
+655 L
-667 SDNTY
+667 
-672 GIRAYNIKLVS
+672 GKR
-683 LSK
+683 

>member
-106 YYPYSNALSA
+106 YYPYSNALSG

-131 LDLLYS
+131 IDLLYS

-203 KNTQAVAMNIGEV
+203 KNTQAVAMNIGNV
-216 EGSTAKATAIIL
+216 EASTAKATAIIL

-248 TFTHTLADLTAF
+248 TFTHSIADLTAF

-267 FRVKLSVNN
+267 FKATLSINN

-285 ATIEDWVGVAGGDFN
+285 ATIEDWVGVAGGDFDVN
-300 VDFDGEGGG
+300 FDGEGGG
-309 TQPGEEKVLLDESF
+309 TEPGEEKVLFQETFGKPEKNGKYWPYLTDYTGFDNPATMFENVSTEKASVRANEGLGNVWFPAGKEVAIAIKGINVQGATTATLECEVGANVYKAGESQDLNTLKVVCNQKELVF
-323 ATSQGTFT
+323 PSKIVSG
-331 IDNKTLPAEL
+331 DNKEGNKPFKLVIENVSISEDARLEFSGSAATN
-341 TYVWK
+341 TYGLRLFS
-346 WDQYIDDNTQ
+346 
-356 QVKDAY
+356 VKLY
-362 MKASAFKDKK
+362 V
-372 SHASESWLISPEIDL
+372 P
-387 SAVQSATLTF
+387 
-397 DHAINKGDVA
+397 
-407 NIKTN
+407 
-412 HVVKI
+412 
-417 SKDNGAT
+417 
-424 WDELAGVNYPASLS
+424 
-438 WDFVNSGKVDLAA
+438 
-451 YLGSKVKI
+451 
-459 AFQYMSSDASSA
+459 
-471 TWEIKNLKVIAN
+471 

-491 PTPKPDPEPEP
+491 PTPEPEPEP
-502 EPQPQPGEEKVFFTE
+502 EPQPQPTPSGTELYISEYVEGGSFNKYIELYNPTEQDIDLSQYTLGMHNYSKDAAGGNDNGIKTQVLSGTLKSKQVIVYKHTDAVAYTGKVVDLGTDVMNFNGNDPIILYKGEEIIDFLGV
-517 TFGSEILAKPYPK
+517 
-530 IAAYTKWDNATLTFA
+530 DNAQFGKDVTLRRKA
-545 DATGN
+545 DAAAPSATYDESQWEKAGKDDVTG
-550 ADVRAVAHK
+550 
-559 TESNTSE
+559 
-566 SAKVNHV
+566 
-573 WFPGKKDSKLTISG
+573 L
-587 FNTVGYNKF
+587 
-596 KLSFEAAANTFNKGE
+596 
-611 QLDLNVL
+611 
-618 KVSLNGQNVT
+618 GQ
-628 LPSKVVSQANKE
+628 
-640 ANVFFPVEVTIDVAG
+640 
-655 TAESVLEFSSSS
+655 
-667 SDNTY
+667 
-672 GIRAYNIKLVS
+672 R
-683 LSK
+683 

>member
-106 YYPYSNALSA
+106 YYPYSNALSG

-131 LDLLYS
+131 IDLLYS

-189 KFDLANG
+189 KFDLAKG

-203 KNTQAVAMNIGEV
+203 KNTQAVAMNIGNV
-216 EGSTAKATAIIL
+216 EASTAKATAIIL

-248 TFTHTLADLTAF
+248 TFTHSIADLSKF

-267 FRVKLSVNN
+267 FKATLSVSN

-285 ATIEDWVGVAGGDFN
+285 ATIENWVGVTGGDFN

-309 TQPGEEKVLLDESF
+309 TQPGEEKVLLDEPF
-323 ATSQGTFT
+323 ATSQGAFT
-331 IDNKTLPAEL
+331 IEDKTLPAEL
-341 TYVWK
+341 TYVWQWSQLK
-346 WDQYIDDNTQ
+346 DKETQ
-356 QVKDAY
+356 QVKDSY
-362 MKASAFKDKK
+362 MKASAFKDKAF
-372 SHASESWLISPEIDL
+372 ASESWLISPEIDL
-387 SAVQSATLTF
+387 SKVKSATLTF
-397 DHAINKGDVA
+397 DHAINKGDAA

-438 WDFVNSGKVDLAA
+438 WTFVNSGKVDLAS

-459 AFQYMSSDASSA
+459 AFQYMSSDVSSA

-491 PTPKPDPEPEP
+491 PTPDPEPEPEP
-502 EPQPQPGEEKVFFTE
+502 EPQPQPTPSGTELYISEYVEGGSFNKYIELYNPTEQDIDLSQYTLGMHNYSKDAAGGNDNGIKTQVLSGTLKSKQVIVYKHTDAVAYTGTVVDLGKDVMNFNGNDPIILYKGEEVIDFLGVE
-517 TFGSEILAKPYPK
+517 NSPFG
-530 IAAYTKWDNATLTFA
+530 
-545 DATGN
+545 
-550 ADVRAVAHK
+550 
-559 TESNTSE
+559 
-566 SAKVNHV
+566 
-573 WFPGKKDSKLTISG
+573 KD
-587 FNTVGYNKF
+587 
-596 KLSFEAAANTFNKGE
+596 
-611 QLDLNVL
+611 
-618 KVSLNGQNVT
+618 VT
-628 LPSKVVSQANKE
+628 LRRKVDASAPSATYDENQWEKAGKDD
-640 ANVFFPVEVTIDVAG
+640 VTG
-655 TAESVLEFSSSS
+655 L
-667 SDNTY
+667 
-672 GIRAYNIKLVS
+672 GKR
-683 LSK
+683 

>member
-86 VAAPGEGVYL
+86 VAAPGEGIYL

-106 YYPYSNALSA
+106 YYPYSNALSG

-131 LDLLYS
+131 IDLLYS

-152 LKFVRKMSKITLDM
+152 LKFVRKMSKLTLNM

-203 KNTQAVAMNIGEV
+203 KNTQAVAMNIGNV
-216 EGSTAKATAIIL
+216 EAHTAMATAIIL

-248 TFTHTLADLTAF
+248 TFTHSIADLTAF
-260 EAGKNVT
+260 QAGKNVT
-267 FRVKLSVNN
+267 FKATLSVHN

-285 ATIEDWVGVAGGDFN
+285 ATIEDWVGVAGGDFDVN
-300 VDFDGEGGG
+300 FDGEGGG
-309 TQPGEEKVLLDESF
+309 TEPGEEKVLLDESF
-323 ATSQGTFT
+323 ATSQGAFT
-331 IDNKTLPAEL
+331 IEDKTLPAEL
-341 TYVWK
+341 TYVWQWSQLK
-346 WDQYIDDNTQ
+346 DKETQ
-356 QVKDAY
+356 QVKDSY
-362 MKASAFKDKK
+362 MKASAFKDKAF
-372 SHASESWLISPEIDL
+372 ASESWLISPEIDL
-387 SAVQSATLTF
+387 SKVKSATLTF
-397 DHAINKGDVA
+397 DHAINKGDAA

-438 WDFVNSGKVDLAA
+438 WTFVNSGKVDLAA

-459 AFQYMSSDASSA
+459 AFQYMSSDVSSA

-491 PTPKPDPEPEP
+491 PTPEPEPEP
-502 EPQPQPGEEKVFFTE
+502 EPQPQPTPSGTE
-517 TFGSEILAKPYPK
+517 LYISEYVEGSSNNKYIEI
-530 IAAYTKWDNATLTFA
+530 
-545 DATGN
+545 
-550 ADVRAVAHK
+550 
-559 TESNTSE
+559 
-566 SAKVNHV
+566 
-573 WFPGKKDSKLTISG
+573 
-587 FNTVGYNKF
+587 YNPTDKAID
-596 KLSFEAAANTFNKGE
+596 LSVYA
-611 QLDLNVL
+611 LDLNSNGGAQWSKEKNPTPGKNNFVQL
-618 KVSLNGQNVT
+618 DGMLEAKAVKVYKNSQATIYTGEAIDCNAVNFNGNDPIGLFKNDILIDIIGKFAGGKADFAKDVT
-628 LPSKVVSQANKE
+628 LRRKADAAAPSATYDENQWEKSGTDDVSGLGK
-640 ANVFFPVEVTIDVAG
+640 
-655 TAESVLEFSSSS
+655 
-667 SDNTY
+667 
-672 GIRAYNIKLVS
+672 R
-683 LSK
+683 

>member
-106 YYPYSNALSA
+106 YYPYSNALSG

-131 LDLLYS
+131 IDLLYS

-189 KFDLANG
+189 KFDLAKG

-203 KNTQAVAMNIGEV
+203 KNTQAVAMNIGNV
-216 EGSTAKATAIIL
+216 EASTAKATAIIL

-248 TFTHTLADLTAF
+248 TFTHSIADLSKF

-267 FRVKLSVNN
+267 FKATLSINN

-285 ATIEDWVGVAGGDFN
+285 ATIKDWVGVAGGDFDVN
-300 VDFDGEGGG
+300 FDGEGGG
-309 TQPGEEKVLLDESF
+309 TQPGEEKVLLDEPF
-323 ATSQGTFT
+323 DANQGNFT
-331 IDNKTLPAEL
+331 ISDIKLPEGS
-341 TYVWK
+341 TYVWQWGQFDK
-346 WDQYIDDNTQ
+346 DNTQ
-356 QVKDAY
+356 Y
-362 MKASAFKDKK
+362 MKASANINKVN
-372 SHASESWLISPEIDL
+372 HAAESWLISPSIDL
-387 SAVQSATLTF
+387 TSAKKATLTF
-397 DHAINKGDVA
+397 EHCHKYGADKSKEMTLWVA
-407 NIKTN
+407 DAGTQASAEATGWTQ
-412 HVVKI
+412 VVI
-417 SKDNGAT
+417 
-424 WDELAGVNYPASLS
+424 PAYG
-438 WDFVNSGKVDLAA
+438 SGNDYKYV
-451 YLGSKVKI
+451 
-459 AFQYMSSDASSA
+459 SA
-471 TWEIKNLKVIAN
+471 TIDLTAYVGKSVQVAFRYVSTADAAALWQINSVKVVAD
-483 GEGGGTVD
+483 GKGGTVD
-491 PTPKPDPEPEP
+491 PTPEPEPEP
-502 EPQPQPGEEKVFFTE
+502 EPQPQPTPSGTE
-517 TFGSEILAKPYPK
+517 LYISEYVEGTKGSNKFIEIYNPTDKEIDLSAYVLNCASNGKTWGNETSYTYQQLEGTIAPKSVIVYQNAK
-530 IAAYTKWDNATLTFA
+530 ADLYTSGKPCNAC
-545 DATGN
+545 
-550 ADVRAVAHK
+550 
-559 TESNTSE
+559 
-566 SAKVNHV
+566 
-573 WFPGKKDSKLTISG
+573 G
-587 FNTVGYNKF
+587 FNGEKNDAVGLF
-596 KLSFEAAANTFNKGE
+596 KGGVLIDVFGYPVDPNSDPNFGKDITYRRKASVSSPVATFNLDEWEAAAA
-611 QLDLNVL
+611 DD
-618 KVSLNGQNVT
+618 VSGLG
-628 LPSKVVSQANKE
+628 K
-640 ANVFFPVEVTIDVAG
+640 
-655 TAESVLEFSSSS
+655 
-667 SDNTY
+667 
-672 GIRAYNIKLVS
+672 R
-683 LSK
+683 

>member
-106 YYPYSNALSA
+106 YYPYSNALSG

-131 LDLLYS
+131 IDLLYS

-189 KFDLANG
+189 KFDLAKG
-196 TVKATDG
+196 IVKATDG
-203 KNTQAVAMNIGEV
+203 KNTQAVAMNIGNV
-216 EGSTAKATAIIL
+216 EASTAKATAIIL

-248 TFTHTLADLTAF
+248 TFTHSIADLTAF

-267 FRVKLSVNN
+267 FGVKLSVSN

-285 ATIEDWVGVAGGDFN
+285 ATIEDWVGVAGGDFDVN
-300 VDFDGEGGG
+300 FDGEGGG

-323 ATSQGTFT
+323 ATSQGAFT
-331 IDNKTLPAEL
+331 IKDVVKPSALEF
-341 TYVWK
+341 VWK
-346 WDQYIDDNTQ
+346 WSQFKDKKTQ
-356 QVKDAY
+356 EVKDSY
-362 MKASAFKDKK
+362 MKASAHINKPTPVDY
-372 SHASESWLISPEIDL
+372 ATESWLISPELDL
-387 SAVQSATLTF
+387 TTATTATLTF
-397 DHAINKGDVA
+397 DHAVNFAKDMQ
-407 NIKTN
+407 TQQTLW
-412 HVVKI
+412 VKEVGTENWEQVTI
-417 SKDNGAT
+417 AT
-424 WDELAGVNYPASLS
+424 YPAGNS
-438 WDFVNSGKVDLAA
+438 WDFISSGNIDLSAQKGKKVQ
-451 YLGSKVKI
+451 LGFKYVSTDQG
-459 AFQYMSSDASSA
+459 AA
-471 TWEIKNLKVIAN
+471 TWEIKNVKVVAD
-483 GEGGGTVD
+483 GKGGTVD
-491 PTPKPDPEPEP
+491 PTPEPEPEP
-502 EPQPQPGEEKVFFTE
+502 EPQPQPQPGEEKVIFTE
-517 TFGSEILAKPYPK
+517 DFGTPEKNGQHWPNVSAEDEASVYKGWSNK
-530 IAAYTKWDNATLTFA
+530 NLTFSDPYMSGKFSNA
-545 DATGN
+545 SVRTTSTMNGHVWFAGKKESALKIEGFDTSNYTQLKLTFKTTGN
-550 ADVRAVAHK
+550 AAGKANILTLKCGEQAVEIPA
-559 TESNTSE
+559 TDFTQNNYVSIELTNLPENFTSIE
-566 SAKVNHV
+566 
-573 WFPGKKDSKLTISG
+573 
-587 FNTVGYNKF
+587 F
-596 KLSFEAAANTFNKGE
+596 KSTAAANTIGMRV
-611 QLDLNVL
+611 DD
-618 KVSLNGQNVT
+618 VT
-628 LPSKVVSQANKE
+628 LSG
-640 ANVFFPVEVTIDVAG
+640 VA
-655 TAESVLEFSSSS
+655 
-667 SDNTY
+667 
-672 GIRAYNIKLVS
+672 K
-683 LSK
+683 

>member
-106 YYPYSNALSA
+106 YYPYSNALSG

-131 LDLLYS
+131 IDLLYS

-189 KFDLANG
+189 KFDLAKG

-203 KNTQAVAMNIGEV
+203 KNTQAVAMNIGNV
-216 EGSTAKATAIIL
+216 EASTAKATAIIL

-248 TFTHTLADLTAF
+248 TFTHSIADLAAF

-267 FRVKLSVNN
+267 FKATLSIYN

-285 ATIEDWVGVAGGDFN
+285 ATIEDWVGVAGGDFDVN
-300 VDFDGEGGG
+300 FDGEGGG
-309 TQPGEEKVLLDESF
+309 TEPGEEKVLLDESF
-323 ATSQGTFT
+323 ATSQGAFT
-331 IDNKTLPAEL
+331 IKDVVKPSALEF
-341 TYVWK
+341 VWK
-346 WDQYIDDNTQ
+346 WSQFKDKKTQ
-356 QVKDAY
+356 EVKDSY
-362 MKASAFKDKK
+362 MKASAHINKPTPVDY
-372 SHASESWLISPEIDL
+372 ATESWLISPELDL
-387 SAVQSATLTF
+387 TTATTATLTF
-397 DHAINKGDVA
+397 DHAINFAKDMQ
-407 NIKTN
+407 TQQTLW
-412 HVVKI
+412 VKEVGTENWEQVTI
-417 SKDNGAT
+417 AT
-424 WDELAGVNYPASLS
+424 YPAGNS
-438 WDFVNSGKVDLAA
+438 WDFISSGNIDLSAQKGKKVQ
-451 YLGSKVKI
+451 LGFKYVSTDQG
-459 AFQYMSSDASSA
+459 AA
-471 TWEIKNLKVIAN
+471 TWEIKNVKVVAD
-483 GEGGGTVD
+483 GKGGTVD
-491 PTPKPDPEPEP
+491 PTPEPEPEP
-502 EPQPQPGEEKVFFTE
+502 EPQPQPTPSGTE
-517 TFGSEILAKPYPK
+517 LYISEYVEGSK
-530 IAAYTKWDNATLTFA
+530 
-545 DATGN
+545 G
-550 ADVRAVAHK
+550 
-559 TESNTSE
+559 S
-566 SAKVNHV
+566 
-573 WFPGKKDSKLTISG
+573 
-587 FNTVGYNKF
+587 NKF
-596 KLSFEAAANTFNKGE
+596 IEIYNPTDKAIDLSVYA
-611 QLDLNVL
+611 LDLNSNGGAQWSKEKNPTPGKNNFVQL
-618 KVSLNGQNVT
+618 DGMLEAKAVKVYKNSQATIYTGEAIDCNAVNFNGNDPIGLFKNDILIDIIGKFAGGSADFAKDVT
-628 LPSKVVSQANKE
+628 LRRKADAAAPSATYDENQWEK
-640 ANVFFPVEVTIDVAG
+640 AG
-655 TAESVLEFSSSS
+655 T
-667 SDNTY
+667 DD
-672 GIRAYNIKLVS
+672 VS
-683 LSK
+683 GLGKR

>member
-106 YYPYSNALSA
+106 YYPYSNALSG

-131 LDLLYS
+131 IDLLYS

-189 KFDLANG
+189 KFDLAKG

-203 KNTQAVAMNIGEV
+203 KNTQAVAMNIGNV
-216 EGSTAKATAIIL
+216 EAHTAMATAIIL

-248 TFTHTLADLTAF
+248 TFTHSIADLSAF

-267 FRVKLSVNN
+267 FKAKLSVNN

-285 ATIEDWVGVAGGDFN
+285 ATIKDWVGVAGGDFDVN
-300 VDFDGEGGG
+300 FDGEGGG
-309 TQPGEEKVLLDESF
+309 TQPGEEKVLLQETFGKPENNGKYWPYLTDYTGFDNPATMFENVSTEKATVRANDGLGNIWFPAGKEVAIAIKGINVQGAATATLECEVGANVYNAGESQDLNTLKVVCNQKELVF
-323 ATSQGTFT
+323 PSKIVSG
-331 IDNKTLPAEL
+331 DNKEGNKPFKLVIENVSISEDTRLEFS
-341 TYVWK
+341 
-346 WDQYIDDNTQ
+346 
-356 QVKDAY
+356 
-362 MKASAFKDKK
+362 ASA
-372 SHASESWLISPEIDL
+372 
-387 SAVQSATLTF
+387 ATNTYGLRLF
-397 DHAINKGDVA
+397 S
-407 NIKTN
+407 
-412 HVVKI
+412 VK
-417 SKDNGAT
+417 
-424 WDELAGVNYPASLS
+424 LYVP
-438 WDFVNSGKVDLAA
+438 
-451 YLGSKVKI
+451 
-459 AFQYMSSDASSA
+459 
-471 TWEIKNLKVIAN
+471 

-491 PTPKPDPEPEP
+491 PTPEPEPEP
-502 EPQPQPGEEKVFFTE
+502 EPQPQPQPGANLLVNPGFEDWTEKLPT
-517 TFGSEILAKPYPK
+517 A
-530 IAAYTKWDNATLTFA
+530 WDNTTYNTGEITKETSIKHGGNNSLRQTSASSTNKVQQEVAITGGKKYKISYWFLDNDTKASSRYWFALVDAGNQAIKDLNSTLQQT
-545 DATGN
+545 DYS
-550 ADVRAVAHK
+550 K
-559 TESNTSE
+559 E
-566 SAKVNHV
+566 SADWQHV
-573 WFPGKKDSKLTISG
+573 EIEFTAPANAVKLRYEVRTYKQSSNALG
-587 FNTVGYNKF
+587 GYIYY
-596 KLSFEAAANTFNKGE
+596 
-611 QLDLNVL
+611 DDM
-618 KVSLNGQNVT
+618 SL
-628 LPSKVVSQANKE
+628 E
-640 ANVFFPVEVTIDVAG
+640 EV
-655 TAESVLEFSSSS
+655 
-667 SDNTY
+667 
-672 GIRAYNIKLVS
+672 K
-683 LSK
+683 

>member
-106 YYPYSNALSA
+106 YYPYSNALSG

-131 LDLLYS
+131 IDLLYS

-189 KFDLANG
+189 KFDLAKG

-203 KNTQAVAMNIGEV
+203 KNTQAVAMNIGNV
-216 EGSTAKATAIIL
+216 EASTAKATAIIL

-248 TFTHTLADLTAF
+248 TFTHSIADLSKF

-267 FRVKLSVNN
+267 FKATLSVSN

-285 ATIEDWVGVAGGDFN
+285 ATIENWVGVTGGDFN

-323 ATSQGTFT
+323 ATSQGAFT
-331 IDNKTLPAEL
+331 IKDVVKPSALEF
-341 TYVWK
+341 VWK
-346 WDQYIDDNTQ
+346 WSQFKDKKTQ
-356 QVKDAY
+356 EVKDSY
-362 MKASAFKDKK
+362 MKASAHINKPTPVDY
-372 SHASESWLISPEIDL
+372 ATESWLISPELDL
-387 SAVQSATLTF
+387 TTATTATLTF
-397 DHAINKGDVA
+397 DHAVNFAKDMQ
-407 NIKTN
+407 TQQTLW
-412 HVVKI
+412 VKEVGTENWEQVTI
-417 SKDNGAT
+417 AT
-424 WDELAGVNYPASLS
+424 YPAGNS
-438 WDFVNSGKVDLAA
+438 WDFISSGNIDLSAQKGKKVQ
-451 YLGSKVKI
+451 LGFKYVSTDQG
-459 AFQYMSSDASSA
+459 AA
-471 TWEIKNLKVIAN
+471 TWEIKNVKVVAD
-483 GEGGGTVD
+483 GKGGTVD
-491 PTPKPDPEPEP
+491 PTPEP
-502 EPQPQPGEEKVFFTE
+502 EPQPQPTPSGTELYISEYVEGSSNNKYIEIYNPTDKAIDLSVYALDLNSNGGAQWSKETGFAKNNYVKLEGTIEAKATKVYKHSQATIYTGEAIDCNAVNFNGNDPIGLFKND
-517 TFGSEILAKPYPK
+517 ILIDIIGK
-530 IAAYTKWDNATLTFA
+530 FA
-545 DATGN
+545 GGN
-550 ADVRAVAHK
+550 ADF
-559 TESNTSE
+559 
-566 SAKVNHV
+566 AKDVTLRR
-573 WFPGKKDSKLTISG
+573 KAD
-587 FNTVGYNKF
+587 
-596 KLSFEAAANTFNKGE
+596 AAAPSATYDENQWEKAGK
-611 QLDLNVL
+611 DD
-618 KVSLNGQNVT
+618 VT
-628 LPSKVVSQANKE
+628 GLGK
-640 ANVFFPVEVTIDVAG
+640 
-655 TAESVLEFSSSS
+655 
-667 SDNTY
+667 
-672 GIRAYNIKLVS
+672 R
-683 LSK
+683 

>member
-78 LAQTNGSL
+78 LAQINGSL
-86 VAAPGEGVYL
+86 VAAPGEGIYL

-106 YYPYSNALSA
+106 YYPYSNALSG

-131 LDLLYS
+131 IDLLYS

-189 KFDLANG
+189 KFDLAKG

-203 KNTQAVAMNIGEV
+203 KNTQAVAMNIGNV
-216 EGSTAKATAIIL
+216 EASTAKATAIIL

-248 TFTHTLADLTAF
+248 TFTHSIADLSKF

-267 FRVKLSVNN
+267 FKATLSVSN

-285 ATIEDWVGVAGGDFN
+285 ATIENWVGVTGGDFN

-323 ATSQGTFT
+323 ATSQGAFT
-331 IDNKTLPAEL
+331 IKDVVKPSALEF
-341 TYVWK
+341 VWK
-346 WDQYIDDNTQ
+346 WSQFKDKKTQ
-356 QVKDAY
+356 EVKDSY
-362 MKASAFKDKK
+362 MKASAHINKPTPVDY
-372 SHASESWLISPEIDL
+372 ATESWLISPELDL
-387 SAVQSATLTF
+387 TTATTATLTF
-397 DHAINKGDVA
+397 DHAINFAKDMQ
-407 NIKTN
+407 TQQTLW
-412 HVVKI
+412 VKEVGTENWEQVTI
-417 SKDNGAT
+417 AT
-424 WDELAGVNYPASLS
+424 YPAGNS
-438 WDFVNSGKVDLAA
+438 WDFISSGNIDLSAQKGKKVQ
-451 YLGSKVKI
+451 LGFKYVSTDQG
-459 AFQYMSSDASSA
+459 AA
-471 TWEIKNLKVIAN
+471 TWEIKNVKVVAD
-483 GEGGGTVD
+483 GKGGTVD
-491 PTPKPDPEPEP
+491 PTPEP
-502 EPQPQPGEEKVFFTE
+502 EPQPQPTPSGTELYISEYVEGSSNNKYIEIYNPTDKAIDLSVYALDLNSNGGAQWSKETGFAKNNYVKLEGTIEAKATKVYKHSQATIYTGEAIDCNAVNFNGNDPIGLFKND
-517 TFGSEILAKPYPK
+517 ILIDIIGK
-530 IAAYTKWDNATLTFA
+530 FA
-545 DATGN
+545 GGN
-550 ADVRAVAHK
+550 ADF
-559 TESNTSE
+559 
-566 SAKVNHV
+566 AKDVTLRR
-573 WFPGKKDSKLTISG
+573 KAD
-587 FNTVGYNKF
+587 
-596 KLSFEAAANTFNKGE
+596 AAAPSATYDENQWEKAGK
-611 QLDLNVL
+611 DD
-618 KVSLNGQNVT
+618 VT
-628 LPSKVVSQANKE
+628 GLGK
-640 ANVFFPVEVTIDVAG
+640 
-655 TAESVLEFSSSS
+655 
-667 SDNTY
+667 
-672 GIRAYNIKLVS
+672 R
-683 LSK
+683 